1 MIDTARRLFT
11 EKGFAET
18 TMSDIASETG
28 VKRSTLH
35 YYFANK
41 DVMFQ
46 AVFGTI
52 VESLVPR
59 LQEIMR
65 SDLPLMERLGLVADE
80 YFGMFAENPSMPR
93 F

>member
-1 MIDTARRLFT
+1 MNNGKYSSQELQMIDTARRLFT

-46 AVFGTI
+46 AVLSR
-52 VESLVPR
+52 VSCRVCR
-59 LQEIMR
+59 R
-65 SDLPLMERLGLVADE
+65 
-80 YFGMFAENPSMPR
+80 
-93 F
+93 

>member
-1 MIDTARRLFT
+1 MNNGKYSSQELQMIDTARRLFT

-41 DVMFQ
+41 DVMF
-46 AVFGTI
+46 
-52 VESLVPR
+52 
-59 LQEIMR
+59 
-65 SDLPLMERLGLVADE
+65 
-80 YFGMFAENPSMPR
+80 
-93 F
+93 